1 MLIDGWQIDLPVVRK
16 QLPDRPDGD
25 WYVDV
30 ILWRDGRVKLLTL
43 RDDPVI
49 DQIVVEQGAERTVS
63 AVEQLPRKGLR
74 KHGVGSTHAFR

>member
-1 MLIDGWQIDLPVVRK
+1 LAQIVCPLGDLKQMLSAGWQIDLPVVRK
-16 QLPDRPDGD
+16 QLPERPDGD

-49 DQIVVEQGAERTVS
+49 DQIVVEQGAEC
-63 AVEQLPRKGLR
+63 P
-74 KHGVGSTHAFR
+74 